1 MTADEPTHRDVDW
14 LEHERLGRLLR
25 RLGATEEEL
34 AESRE
39 SRSAG
44 DLALE
49 LVLRDGHLPL
59 SLQQAADASGLDVEG
74 FTRFWRALGFAS
86 AVGPRDRVPADL
98 VAALPIVSQGTTEL
112 LGVDVSLGIARVVG
126 TTTARIAEAI
136 VDAFRMQFEVPE
148 LTAGVSYSD
157 VVTQYVEITRD
168 SLPAFEALISAVLK
182 AHLVRVASGAWA
194 PDVDSSAT
202 RRNLFVGFA
211 DLVGYTAL
219 SRTLSP
225 ADLTGLLG
233 GFEDAVSDIVTAG
246 GGRVV
251 KLIGDGAMFVADSAE
266 AGCAIALELSAR
278 LADSELVPPARIGAD
293 CGSVLSLSGDYFGE
307 VVNRAARLVAL
318 ANPATVVVSQAIA
331 DLAERSFTFE
341 RLPPQALKGFHA
353 PAVTYRLLG
362 R

>member
-1 MTADEPTHRDVDW
+1 VTADEPIHGHVDA
-14 LEHERLGRLLR
+14 LEDERLSGLLR
-25 RLGATEEEL
+25 RLGATDEEL
-34 AESRE
+34 AEARA

-49 LVLRDGHLPL
+49 LVLRDGHPPL
-59 SLQQAADASGLDVEG
+59 SIQEAADASGLDVEG
-74 FTRFWRALGFAS
+74 FTRFWRALGFAT
-86 AVGPRDRVPADL
+86 APGLQDRIPADL
-98 VAALPIVSQGTTEL
+98 VAALPIVSLGTTEL
-112 LGVDVSLGIARVVG
+112 LGVEVSLGIARVVG

-148 LTAGVSYSD
+148 LTAGASYSD
-157 VVTQYVEITRD
+157 VVTRYVDITRD
-168 SLPAFEALISAVLK
+168 SLPAFESLISAVLK

-194 PDVDSSAT
+194 PDEGSQAT

-211 DLVGYTAL
+211 DLVGYTSL

-225 ADLTGLLG
+225 GDLAGLLG
-233 GFEDAVSDIVTAG
+233 GFEDAVSDVVTAG
-246 GGRVV
+246 GGRLV
-251 KLIGDGAMFVADSAE
+251 KLIGDGAMFVADSVD
-266 AGCAIALELSAR
+266 AGCAIALGLSDR
-278 LADSELVPPARIGAD
+278 LADSELVPAARVGAD

-318 ANPATVVVSQAIA
+318 ANPSTVVVSQAIA